1 MCGKESKSRNVPVGT
16 SSDLYLD
23 FLKFVYKTI
32 EKNLNYDKI
41 VIKVSHFKDIVIEQ
55 NLK

>member
-1 MCGKESKSRNVPVGT
+1 MPVGT